1 MLSFIRIFLVI
12 TLTILVNFVDGNVH
26 VSNLTS
32 GEVNGTCC
40 VYGNCSCSSLDHALA
55 NLTSNVLINITTDVT
70 LSSLV
75 RVSDIE
81 NVTIIGHNSPTVN
94 CKDHFG
100 GIHLNLCC
108 NCIFQGI
115 VWDGCG
121 NKSVNS
127 HTEPGLKLS
136 NSSNITINNCIFQH
150 SQGPAVLLSE
160 VSGDVNINNC
170 NFVHNNH
177 YSGHGAAIHYS
188 SRNRAS
194 SRNKLSVFI
203 ISDCNFAYNYAKS
216 LVHFENTASAE
227 HHKNIITFHSSKF
240 CHNHGASVYSI
251 NQNIYL
257 IENNIFQNNTGEN
270 GAGIY
275 ISDYS
280 TVIFGENSNTTFIN
294 SFVNVSGGMVFLK
307 NHSNIIFDQNSV
319 ATFNANEA
327 TYGGAIYS
335 EVSCNVTFKAT
346 SKMMFSNNFAKQY
359 GGAIYSYDNSCLS
372 FEGNSTALF
381 SNNSADWGGGAMF
394 VYNSFIFF
402 DGKSTTVFNNNTAY
416 RGGAICSDYQSY
428 MVFEG
433 NSTAEF
439 NYNAATYLGGAVFS
453 ETGKISF
460 EGFSVTTFDYNIA
473 VRGGAASIFY
483 SHISFERIST
493 TTFSNNTATYGGGA
507 IDLEYYSNMSFE
519 GFSVTKFEYNIA
531 KYGGAVISTT
541 YSCTSF
547 KGNST
552 AVFNNNTATK
562 SGGAIHFKHHGNISF
577 EGNSTTVFS
586 NNTATYNGGAVH
598 FKDYSNMSFEGNSS
612 LVFSKNNAAKYGGAI
627 YSDFSNMSF
636 EGFSVTKFDYN
647 IAECGGAVASTYSCI
662 SVEANSTAVF
672 SNNTAND
679 DGGAIH
685 FEHNNNMFFA
695 GNSSLVFSK
704 NHANQYGGAIYSYSS
719 NTIKSSSTL
728 LFSNNAAKLGG
739 AVYSVHE
746 SYIVFEENS
755 KMMFSKN
762 IARDGGAVYSDF
774 NSIIALEG
782 NSATKFINNVAING
796 GGIYSSDSSIYF
808 KANSTAEFIN
818 HNITTGNGGAI
829 YCESHSNIYFE
840 GFSITVFMSNIAVYG
855 GAVLATDHS
864 DIIFGGNSTVTFTKN
879 DALFGA
885 TVFSNI
891 DSKVIT
897 IGNSTVIFNDH
908 SAKWCNNTCLP
919 YAGQGDVITI
929 DSNGTVW
936 CSNQKSFIC
945 LSEKCYCNNLE
956 DILNGLKSHTLV
968 NITDNVT
975 LSSVIKLDY
984 ISNISIIGYN
994 SITVICVNG
1003 GRIDLY
1009 GMRSNLTIEGI
1020 TWIKCGNNS
1029 TPVISIEYTT
1039 LYKKSTAHSSRII
1052 IRNCTFQQSLGQ
1064 AILLSDVY
1072 AHVNINHCNFINNHH
1087 GGLTIQDSD
1096 IITIN
1101 NCNFSYNENS
1111 ESIQVDNIAHSFKRI
1126 LYLKD
1131 SNFYNNRGGSV
1142 YASRCVLHVSGD
1154 VLFENNVAENGA
1166 GIYNSYN
1173 STVIFDENSNAKFI
1187 NNYVDHNGAA
1197 IYLTRH
1203 SDVIIDQNSIVT
1215 FTDNKATNGIVYCEA
1230 SSNVTF
1236 KGTSEVTFSSNSAT
1250 WYGAAICSTDNSH
1263 VTFTGNSKTT
1273 FSNNVVS
1280 SNDIGLPHGGI
1291 MFSES
1296 ISDIS
1301 FEETSF
1307 TVFNNN
1313 TADFGAAI
1321 LSLHNSRI
1329 IFKGQSNVLFN
1340 NNKVQSCGVL
1350 TSALFSSIHFTD
1362 NSTVTYNYNI
1372 ALYTV
1377 INNSKFSASAMCTF
1391 QRTNVIFSGYSITTF
1406 INNNAGNGAVVFSES
1421 DVIIKDHSA
1430 IVFKNNVAQYSSGGA
1445 FTCYNNS
1452 SVTSEGFSNLTFISN
1467 KASQDGGAIYSYN
1480 MCKATFKDNSTLA
1493 FINNTA
1499 KNNGGAIHGGQH
1511 SLFTFQG
1518 YSIVT
1523 VNYNKAEDGGVFQ
1536 FTKSIIIFKEAST
1549 VSFYNNMARRSGG
1562 VGYFSL
1568 SSKMMIEG
1576 TTILRFNNNTAG
1588 QNGGV
1593 LYFKY
1598 SNILFKGNSTVI
1610 LAYNMALY
1618 GGAILVNDHCNV
1630 TLAGNTRLF
1639 YISNEAILSGGAGY
1653 FRSNCNFIMEENAM
1667 VTFDNNTAFQG
1678 GAVWTDDD
1686 IIFTLKEN
1694 STVFFYNNLA
1704 SEGGGAVKV
1713 LGNSNV
1719 LLKDIISI
1727 KFVNNS
1733 AQYGGAIYLGT
1744 TAVLVNDT
1752 IKKSMYFINNVA
1764 KISGNL
1770 IYQDA
1775 SEICTNNSLNNRII
1789 GINHKFVHTPPNEV
1803 KFSNPATCITD
1814 GNTHYNSYFIKNM
1827 MLGKPIIMPA
1837 YVLDCYNQTVDSL
1850 QFLVQSEHEA
1860 NQNYCI
1866 SGPKHVLISS
1876 NRFEGICIIGN
1887 QSLSKSTNFSISI
1900 TLNTALYP
1908 KWKQISANLI
1918 IELSPCHP
1926 GFWQYPN
1933 SVECEC
1939 YNASDIVFCSGSS
1952 STIKRGYWFG
1962 SVTGQPSVTF
1972 CPINYCNFT
1981 CCETSNGYYHL
1992 SPVRVNQCR
2001 SHRSGTACGIC
2012 EKGYT
2017 LSFDSPE
2024 CIHMKKCST
2033 GETILLLALILVYW
2047 IVIIAAVFSLMHFKV
2062 GIGYLYAITYYYSVV
2077 DLLLNQNWYHSSA
2090 LNTTV
2095 NVMSSIAKIIPQFL
2109 GHFCFTTNMSGI
2121 DQQFIH
2127 YIHPVVI
2134 SLFLVL
2140 ITVLARRSRR
2150 LSYFVSKGIIHVI
2163 CCLLLLSYTS
2173 LATTSLLLMRPLIF
2187 HDVDKVYTYVS
2198 PDIEYF
2204 HGRHLAYAVV
2214 AVLFTIVI
2222 VIGLPLLLTLEPFLN
2237 FKINFVKVKPLLDQF
2252 QGCYKDK
2259 YRCFAAYYMIC
2270 RLFIITIIIAN
2281 SSNNFAFHYLLITA
2295 NVITTLIHHL
2305 LKPYSNS
2312 LLNDFDG
2319 TILHILVLI
2328 SVLPLVEFFNNFDTS
2343 LLAGITYILIIL
2355 PLLVFITMTIMI
2367 NKENIKRLPG
2377 YCYTNCTQLVL
2388 HFKKYDELSLNE
2400 MLDEVEYV
2408 NYIDD
2413 SKRSKVNTT
2422 ICDV

>member
-1 MLSFIRIFLVI
+1 MLSFIRISLVI
-12 TLTILVNFVDGNVH
+12 TLTILVNFVDGNQRIVH
-26 VSNLTS
+26 ISNLTS

-81 NVTIIGHNSPTVN
+81 NVTIIGQNSPTVN

-115 VWDGCG
+115 AWDGCG
-121 NKSVNS
+121 NKSINS
-127 HTEPGLKLS
+127 HTEPGLMLS
-136 NSSNITINNCIFQH
+136 NSSNITIKYCIFQH
-150 SQGPAVLLSE
+150 SKGPAVLLSE
-160 VSGDVNINNC
+160 VAGNVNINHC

-177 YSGHGAAIHYS
+177 YSGHGAAIQYS
-188 SRNRAS
+188 SSNRAS
-194 SRNKLSVFI
+194 SHNKLTMFT
-203 ISDCNFAYNYAKS
+203 ISDCDFAYNYAKS
-216 LVHFENTASAE
+216 LVHFVNTISTE
-227 HHKNIITFHSSKF
+227 HYSNIIFHSSKF
-240 CHNHGASVYSI
+240 CHNHGASIYAI

-257 IENNIFQNNTGEN
+257 SEKNIFQNNTAEN

-275 ISDYS
+275 IRDHS
-280 TVIFGENSNTTFIN
+280 TVIFGENSNTVFIK
-294 SFVNVSGGMVFLK
+294 SFVHPGTGGGMVFLK
-307 NHSNIIFDQNSV
+307 VHSSIIFDQNSV
-319 ATFNANEA
+319 TIFNANKA
-327 TYGGAIYS
+327 ANGGAIHS
-335 EVSCNVTFKAT
+335 GASSSVTFKAT
-346 SKMMFSNNFAKQY
+346 SKVMFSNNFANRY
-359 GGAIYSYDNSCLS
+359 GGAIYSSDNSCLS

-381 SNNSADWGGGAMF
+381 GNNSSDWGGGAMF

-416 RGGAICSDYQSY
+416 EGGAICSIYNSS

-439 NYNAATYLGGAVFS
+439 NYNAATYTGGAVYFES
-453 ETGKISF
+453 GKISF
-460 EGFSVTTFDYNIA
+460 EGYSVVTFDYNIA
-473 VRGGAASIFY
+473 ERGGAVASTSKNY
-483 SHISFERIST
+483 ISFERIST
-493 TTFSNNTATYGGGA
+493 TTFSNNTATNGGGA
-507 IDLEYYSNMSFE
+507 IHLEYYSNMSFE
-519 GFSVTKFEYNIA
+519 GFSVTTFEYNIA

-552 AVFNNNTATK
+552 TVFNNNTATND
-562 SGGAIHFKHHGNISF
+562 GGAIHFEYH
-577 EGNSTTVFS
+577 
-586 NNTATYNGGAVH
+586 
-598 FKDYSNMSFEGNSS
+598 SNMSFEGNSS
-612 LVFSKNNAAKYGGAI
+612 LVFSKNNADHFGGAI
-627 YSDFSNMSF
+627 
-636 EGFSVTKFDYN
+636 
-647 IAECGGAVASTYSCI
+647 
-662 SVEANSTAVF
+662 NS
-672 SNNTAND
+672 
-679 DGGAIH
+679 
-685 FEHNNNMFFA
+685 
-695 GNSSLVFSK
+695 
-704 NHANQYGGAIYSYSS
+704 YYS
-719 NTIKSSSTL
+719 NTIKVSSTL
-728 LFSNNAAKLGG
+728 LFSNNAAKHGG
-739 AVYSVHE
+739 AIHSVYKS
-746 SYIVFEENS
+746 IINFEENS
-755 KMMFSKN
+755 KIMFSNN
-762 IARDGGAVYSDF
+762 IAQDGGAVYSDF
-774 NSIIALEG
+774 NSIIVLEG
-782 NSATKFINNVAING
+782 NSATKFISNVAING
-796 GGIYSSDSSIYF
+796 GGIHSSDSSIYF

-829 YCESHSNIYFE
+829 YCKRHNSIYFE
-840 GFSITVFMSNIAVYG
+840 EFSITAFTNNTAVYG

-864 DIIFGGNSTVTFTKN
+864 DIIFSGNSTVTFTKN
-879 DALFGA
+879 DAIIFGA

-891 DSKVIT
+891 NSKVISN
-897 IGNSTVIFNDH
+897 GNSTVIFNDH

-919 YAGQGDVITI
+919 YAGQGDVVII
-929 DSNGTVW
+929 DSSGTVW
-936 CSNQKSFIC
+936 CSDQKAFVC
-945 LSEKCYCNNLE
+945 LSKKCYCNNLE

-968 NITDNVT
+968 NITDTVT

-994 SITVICVNG
+994 NITAICVNG
-1003 GRIDLY
+1003 GGIYLY
-1009 GMRSNLTIEGI
+1009 QNSNITIEGI

-1029 TPVISIEYTT
+1029 TPVINIHYTT
-1039 LYKKSTAHSSRII
+1039 LYKKPTVPSLGII
-1052 IRNCTFQQSLGQ
+1052 IQNCTFQQSMGQ
-1064 AILLSDVY
+1064 AILLSYVNVD
-1072 AHVNINHCNFINNHH
+1072 VNINHCNFINNHH
-1087 GGLTIQDSD
+1087 GGLTIQDSN
-1096 IITIN
+1096 IITININ

-1111 ESIQVDNIAHSFKRI
+1111 ESIQVVEYFPRFIKRI

-1131 SNFYNNRGGSV
+1131 TNFYNNRGVSV
-1142 YASRCVLHVSGD
+1142 YASGCILHVTGD
-1154 VLFENNVAENGA
+1154 VLFENNEADNGA
-1166 GIYNSYN
+1166 GIYISDN
-1173 STVIFDENSNAKFI
+1173 STVLFDESSNAKFI
-1187 NNYVDHNGAA
+1187 NNSVDHNGAA
-1197 IYLTRH
+1197 IYLTSH
-1203 SDVIIDQNSIVT
+1203 SDVVFDHNSIVT
-1215 FTDNKATNGIVYCEA
+1215 FTDNKATNAIVYCEA
-1230 SSNVTF
+1230 SSDVTF

-1250 WYGAAICSTDNSH
+1250 QYGAAIYSTNNSH
-1263 VTFTGNSKTT
+1263 VTFTGNSIIT

-1280 SNDIGLPHGGI
+1280 PNDIALQYGGI
-1291 MFSES
+1291 IFSEN

-1301 FEETSF
+1301 FKGTSY

-1321 LSLHNSRI
+1321 FSLHNSRI
-1329 IFKGQSNVLFN
+1329 IFKGQSKVLFN
-1340 NNKVQSCGVL
+1340 DNKVQSCGVL

-1362 NSTVTYNYNI
+1362 NSTVTYNSNI
-1372 ALYTV
+1372 ALYTI
-1377 INNSKFSASAMCTF
+1377 INNSEFSASAICTF
-1391 QRTNVIFSGYSITTF
+1391 QKTNVIFSGHSFTTF
-1406 INNNAGNGAVVFSES
+1406 NNNAGNGAVMFSES

-1430 IVFKNNVAQYSSGGA
+1430 VAFKNNVAQYSSGGA

-1452 SVTSEGFSNLTFISN
+1452 SVTIEGFSNLTFNSN
-1467 KASQDGGAIYSYN
+1467 RASQDGGAIYSYN
-1480 MCKATFKDNSTLA
+1480 MCKITFKDNSTLT

-1499 KNNGGAIHGGQH
+1499 KNNGGAIHSVQH

-1518 YSIVT
+1518 NSIVT
-1523 VNYNKAEDGGVFQ
+1523 VNYNKADDGGAFH

-1549 VSFYNNMARRSGG
+1549 VSFHNNMARRNGG

-1593 LYFKY
+1593 LYFKC

-1803 KFSNPATCITD
+1803 KFSNPATCIND

-1860 NQNYCI
+1860 NPNYFI

-2001 SHRSGTACGIC
+2001 SHRSGTACGNC

-2355 PLLVFITMTIMI
+2355 PLFVFITMTIMI